1 MSPTTPPLDYLHSID
16 RYRFLTILQAAK
28 ECQEHQFAKQAE
40 THWLVNYPG
49 DLYVQYHQALTLRML
64 GNHKQAESAFKG
76 LLERDP
82 LFWEPAQALSDF
94 AQSAEEEEEYRAQAL
109 YLKAVEGVDFQDGH
123 WLKPLWKANQA
134 FNQGDYD
141 QAYDLVH
148 QSLLRNPG
156 SPLPAIL
163 HLKLAYEQNNQD
175 MLSTLS
181 DIYYQQW
188 PKCLQINIIKAIS
201 EMNQG
206 QDSHGVERLHYV
218 AAHDSSG
225 QVINRLMGSKHRF
238 QDLWPDRMEIYF
250 DLPVPASVSSYLGWN
265 QLQSGQEPKPEFKG
279 KEIPP
284 KWQTTDPDEVT
295 RQIRLGTGKAIERKD
310 IEAIPSVIPQRETA
324 KKEDLSS
331 PSQLQMAQDL
341 VKELTLEDLISDA
354 ETEEDLSL
362 EDLEPKEEMV
372 DDDTFAT
379 DKELE
384 EIQKVFTKLAKKL
397 KKTDLERADNR
408 FPVYAVMSSRKQL
421 ETVYGP
427 NTATTIDDLLK
438 KLVTLVQKLPE
449 WGAMLFYPDDPA
461 QMAQYGLKPTIA
473 TDAWQVK
480 TALADLDAS
489 LAKQGEMV
497 GALLIVGGPEI
508 VPYHRLPN
516 PTQDSDLDVPSD
528 NPYATID
535 ENYFIPQWP
544 VGRLPGE
551 TGPDAGLLLSQIRHV
566 IYQYEKRA
574 KAAKSGGVNLAN
586 VFSWVAALI
595 SNFGRNINSSKLKFG
610 YSAEI
615 WQEASRGVF
624 KAVGNP
630 NDLQLSPPVDTSSL
644 ILSNG
649 HNHELGYFNLHGV
662 KDGPHWYGQKDF
674 TSPSNGPD
682 YPIAL
687 SPTMFTD
694 HRSSPKVV
702 LTEACYGANVENKQ
716 NDEALSLKFL
726 DSGTSTFIGS
736 TCIAYGSVTMPLVAA
751 DFLAEKC
758 WRQLLDGQP
767 AGYALMQAKL
777 NLAEEMT
784 HLQGFLDGED
794 QKTILSF
801 ILLGDP
807 LAVYD
812 HLQAMPK
819 PLFRIKSSPK
829 VRTISDS
836 DMVPTFDSSKM
847 PKNVSK
853 EVKKAVEKYLP
864 GLDNAKMH
872 ISKSFAEKGTLEQ
885 ENRNLTPNRY
895 IVTLQKSF
903 EQDQET
909 THQHFA
915 RMTFNKR
922 GKLVKFTT
930 SR

>member
-1 MSPTTPPLDYLHSID
+1 MSPTTPPLDYLHTID
-16 RYRFLTILQAAK
+16 RYRFLTILQAGN
-28 ECQEHQFAKQAE
+28 ECKEHQFAKQAE
-40 THWLVNYPG
+40 TLWLVNFPG
-49 DLYVQYHQALTLRML
+49 DLYVQYHQALTLEMI

-76 LLERDP
+76 LLEQDP
-82 LFWEPAQALSDF
+82 LFWEPTKALSDF
-94 AQSAEEEEEYRAQAL
+94 ATSANERADYQAQAH
-109 YLKAVEGVDFQDGH
+109 YLKAADSADFPDGH
-123 WLKPLWKANQA
+123 WLKPLSQANQA
-134 FNQGDYD
+134 FIQGDYD

-148 QSLLRNPG
+148 QSLLRDSG

-163 HLKLAYEQNNQD
+163 HLKLAYEQKNQD
-175 MLSTLS
+175 MLTTLS
-181 DIYYQQW
+181 DIYYQKW

-201 EMNQG
+201 EMDNG
-206 QDSHGVERLHYV
+206 QESQAVERLHYV

-225 QVINRLMGSKHRF
+225 QVIHRLMGSKHRF

-250 DLPVPASVSSYLGWN
+250 DLPVPASVSTYLGWN

-284 KWQTTDPDEVT
+284 IWQSTDPDEET
-295 RQIRLGTGKAIERKD
+295 RQIRLNTSKSLEK
-310 IEAIPSVIPQRETA
+310 EKVETPSSVISQGEA
-324 KKEDLSS
+324 ESKEDLPSS
-331 PSQLQMAQDL
+331 THQEVEMDVVRA
-341 VKELTLEDLISDA
+341 
-354 ETEEDLSL
+354 LSL
-362 EDLEPKEEMV
+362 EDLFNYEDDGEELTLDDLEPTEVM
-372 DDDTFAT
+372 DDDEAVAT

-384 EIQKVFTKLAKKL
+384 EIQKVFSKLAKKL

-408 FPVYAVMSSRKQL
+408 FPVYVVMSSRRQL
-421 ETVYGP
+421 ETIYGP
-427 NTATTIDDLLK
+427 NTAATIDDLLK

-461 QMAQYGLKPTIA
+461 QMAHYGLKPTIA

-528 NPYATID
+528 NPYTTID
-535 ENYFIPQWP
+535 ENYYIPQWP

-551 TGPDAGLLLSQIRHV
+551 AGSDAGLLLSQIRHV
-566 IYQYEKRA
+566 TYQYEKRA
-574 KAAKSGGVNLAN
+574 KAAKSGGVNIAN
-586 VFSWVAALI
+586 IFSWVASLI
-595 SNFGRNINSSKLKFG
+595 TNFGRNINSSKLKFG

-615 WQEASRGVF
+615 WQEASRGVY

-630 NDLQLSPPVDTSSL
+630 NDLQLSPPIDSSSL
-644 ILSNG
+644 SLTNG
-649 HNHELGYFNLHGV
+649 HTHELGYFNLHGV
-662 KDGPHWYGQKDF
+662 KDGPHWYGQKNF
-674 TSPSNGPD
+674 SSPSNSPD

-694 HRSSPKVV
+694 HRPSPKVV
-702 LTEACYGANVENKQ
+702 MTEACYGANVENKQ

-751 DFLAEKC
+751 DYLAEKC

-777 NLAEEMT
+777 SLAEEMT

-801 ILLGDP
+801 VLFGDP

-829 VRTISDS
+829 VKTISDS
-836 DMVPTFDSSKM
+836 DMVPTYDSSKM

-853 EVKKAVEKYLP
+853 EVKKVVEKYLP

-872 ISKSFAEKGTLEQ
+872 MSKSFVQKGVLEQ